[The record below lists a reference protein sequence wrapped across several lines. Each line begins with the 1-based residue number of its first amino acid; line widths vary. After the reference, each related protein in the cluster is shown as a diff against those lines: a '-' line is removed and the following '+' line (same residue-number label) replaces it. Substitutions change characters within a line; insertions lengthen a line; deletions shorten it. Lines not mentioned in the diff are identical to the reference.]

1 MLANSTGC
9 TKWLVPII
17 GIPTQALSIT
27 PGDASVTGSRVKV
40 TLIINKNNNYTGAM
54 FYEVPATL
62 SNLLMLILK
71 PVSATAF
78 IA

>member
-17 GIPTQALSIT
+17 GIPTQALSIN

-40 TLIINKNNNYTGAM
+40 TQEN
-54 FYEVPATL
+54 
-62 SNLLMLILK
+62 K
-71 PVSATAF
+71 PVFCNCFYSLA
-78 IA
+78 

>member
-17 GIPTQALSIT
+17 GILTQALSIN
-27 PGDASVTGSRVKV
+27 PGDASMTGSRVRV
-40 TLIINKNNNYTGAM
+40 TQNISK
-54 FYEVPATL
+54 F
-62 SNLLMLILK
+62 
-71 PVSATAF
+71 SATAF